1 MVINIRH
8 LDYLVEAIMPK
19 GHKEQDIQTSIMSY
33 IKSIGGLPI
42 KQNQIGI
49 YSQAGVP
56 DIIACIKGRFVGIE
70 VKRPGQKPKPI
81 QEAFLDAINKKGG
94 IGLWADNID
103 KVKDTLKKENL
114 L

>member
-1 MVINIRH
+1 M
-8 LDYLVEAIMPK
+8 K
-19 GHKEQDIQTSIMSY
+19 QHKEQDIQTSIMNY
-33 IKSIGGLPI
+33 IKSIRGLPI

-49 YSQAGVP
+49 YGQAGVP

-70 VKRPGQKPKPI
+70 VKRPGQRPKPI

-94 IGLWADNID
+94 IGLWADNLD

>member
-1 MVINIRH
+1 MKKQ
-8 LDYLVEAIMPK
+8 VEQHI
-19 GHKEQDIQTSIMSY
+19 QDSIMRY

-49 YSQAGVP
+49 YGQAGVP
-56 DIIACIKGRFVGIE
+56 DILACIKGRFVAIE

-94 IGLWADNID
+94 VGFWADNLD